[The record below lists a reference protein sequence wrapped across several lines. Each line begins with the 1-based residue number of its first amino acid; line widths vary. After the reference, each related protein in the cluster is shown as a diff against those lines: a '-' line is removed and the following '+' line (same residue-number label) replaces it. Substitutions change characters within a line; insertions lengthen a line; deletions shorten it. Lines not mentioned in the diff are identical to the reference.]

1 MVIYVI
7 RHGETD
13 WNTKHWLQGTTDI
26 PLNRNGIE
34 VAEITSEALK
44 GIPLDVIFSS
54 PLKRAYQTAE
64 IMKRERQIPLIVD
77 ERLKEISF
85 GCFEGLCCT
94 GPNYNIPDPD
104 FPNFFQNPAHY
115 NPPEGGESIAELCV
129 RGTDFLTW
137 LIDRPEY
144 QDKTVLISAHGAL
157 VKALLSSLLITDLK
171 EFWKGGV
178 HKNCAGSIID
188 VEHGTASVRQENVIY
203 YDKTRRINYFE

>member
-1 MVIYVI
+1 M
-7 RHGETD
+7 
-13 WNTKHWLQGTTDI
+13 
-26 PLNRNGIE
+26 
-34 VAEITSEALK
+34 AEITSEALK
-44 GIPLDVIFSS
+44 GIPFDVIFSS

-77 ERLKEISF
+77 ELLKEISF

-94 GPNYNIPDPD
+94 GQNYNIPDPD

-144 QDKTVLISAHGAL
+144 QDK
-157 VKALLSSLLITDLK
+157 
-171 EFWKGGV
+171 
-178 HKNCAGSIID
+178 NCADIRPWSACESTVVQSSDYRFERFLEG
-188 VEHGTASVRQENVIY
+188 
-203 YDKTRRINYFE
+203 RRP